1 MYSAEVYGD
10 VIHMGGYNIDDRGF
24 CWSKEPEPD
33 ISDSL
38 IVLSDTTD
46 YYSIIKNL
54 DPDTRYFVRAFVIN
68 GTGITY
74 SNEITITTWDGW
86 LTDVEGNI
94 YKGVQIGN
102 QGWMAENL
110 KTTRYSDGSPIR
122 SQNLIYKHFWYG
134 EGHNYLSDIEADL
147 DKDGDLDDD
156 DGDLYIE
163 TFGLLYTWAAA
174 NNSSIGYKGNDSNL
188 TETRN
193 ICPSGWHLPSE
204 KEFNE
209 LIQATGHSS
218 QALKSESQWLS
229 EPGTDDFGFNALPGG
244 IKQHTGEYYGLF
256 YSTSFISTDTLNSVN
271 GVFMA
276 IGSSYNQPHISYAGK
291 STATAIRCVKDR

>member
-24 CWSKEPEPD
+24 CWSKESEPD

-38 IVLSDTTD
+38 ILLSDTAD

-54 DPDTRYFVRAFVIN
+54 DPDTRYYVRAFVIN

-110 KTTRYSDGSPIR
+110 KTTRYSDGSLIR

-147 DKDGDLDDD
+147 DKDGDLDED
-156 DGDLYIE
+156 DGNLYVE

-174 NNSSIGYKGNDSNL
+174 NNSPITFKGNDANL
-188 TETRN
+188 NDTRN

-204 KEFNE
+204 KEFIE

-218 QALKSESQWLS
+218 QALKSESHWLS
-229 EPGTDDFGFNALPGG
+229 EPGSDDFGFNALPGG
-244 IKQHTGEYYGLF
+244 IKQHTGEYNGLF

-276 IGSSYNQPHISYAGK
+276 IGNSYYQPHISYAGK